1 MKIEFDL
8 DYDGAKIL
16 RMQLMTKLPTSGALG
31 VVIDAIESAIQSED
45 ERRYDRQQE
54 RLMESGRADDSK
66 YRRDAVP
73 RDCGYCGVLIAP
85 THSHASFCPLYIAPP
100 PVPYGTDGFVRDS
113 AGRVAGFAESN
124 GEEYM
129 EMERRKR

>member
-1 MKIEFDL
+1 MKSPIDL
-8 DYDGAKIL
+8 LKRDPNVG
-16 RMQLMTKLPTSGALG
+16 QAL
-31 VVIDAIESAIQSED
+31 
-45 ERRYDRQQE
+45 
-54 RLMESGRADDSK
+54 
-66 YRRDAVP
+66 RDALP